1 MDAWHRISEVE
12 PFANADKE
20 TPIEL
25 TTDRHPPSG
34 SASLL
39 G

>member
-20 TPIEL
+20 TPIKN
-25 TTDRHPPSG
+25 
-34 SASLL
+34 
-39 G
+39 